1 MSQPVT
7 AQGTKWGHL
16 DLCWMTYICGITS
29 SRQLQGLPSS
39 LQSLTLKDFN
49 EKLGL
54 VVPIVFCHGSR
65 KWMIYG
71 WFGQGVSFCCPSEQW
86 FKSTLDVFH
95 DSGFLLHKI
104 GEYHNPRGIQE
115 KALSTSFYRD
125 SWTSPSGD
133 ISGHLLDPPV
143 WCQPVPIW
151 LVVSNMTFI
160 VHFIYGMSSFPLT

>member
-1 MSQPVT
+1 MRNLAENGWFLIEVLHSFSI
-7 AQGTKWGHL
+7 HFL
-16 DLCWMTYICGITS
+16 DLT
-29 SRQLQGLPSS
+29 
-39 LQSLTLKDFN
+39 
-49 EKLGL
+49 L
-54 VVPIVFCHGSR
+54 VVPIISVTGQENGWH
-65 KWMIYG
+65 G
-71 WFGQGVSFCCPSEQW
+71 WFGQGVSFCSPSDW
-86 FKSTLDVFH
+86 LKSTLDVFH

-133 ISGHLLDPPV
+133 ISAHLLDPPV